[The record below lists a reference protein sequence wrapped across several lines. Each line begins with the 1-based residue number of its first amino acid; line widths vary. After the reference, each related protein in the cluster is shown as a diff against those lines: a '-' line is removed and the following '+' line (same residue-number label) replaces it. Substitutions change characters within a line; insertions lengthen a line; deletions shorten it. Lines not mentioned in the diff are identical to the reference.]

1 MQLVMAGNVADS
13 LAHTIAQ
20 ALPYVDKEVLLGC
33 IKEVLPER
41 GIIIEATKEELSGNP
56 NLCNMFYREVEIVP
70 KEIFNV

>member
-1 MQLVMAGNVADS
+1 MQLVMAGNIADS